1 MSKEKKILPKDY
13 QTLAVNKFIENNY
26 KGIFEMATGTGKTI
40 TSLLCAEKYFM
51 KNDRIFLII
60 LVPFTHL
67 IEQWKQSARLFN
79 IKVNIKC
86 YGNKKDWLY
95 SLESHIRDFNIGISK
110 FECVITTYKTGGSK
124 DFIDL
129 VNRIKGKSFLI
140 ADECHYFGTM
150 SFIKNHFINLD
161 AKLGLSAT
169 PDRWWDEEGT
179 KFLKKYFGDVIYTY
193 SMEEAINNGA
203 LTPYEYY
210 PIKVSLTEEEVNKY
224 IKITKT
230 IMSLYQEKEPDYS
243 KIEALNRKRGLIIAK
258 CQEKENRLITILKEQ
273 LKEGIHSTIVYVAP
287 GEVEKYL
294 ELISDIGIKVQRFD
308 SKIPMKN
315 REIILKAFKNR
326 EIEVLVAIKCLDEGV
341 DVPSTETA
349 YFVAS
354 TSNPREFIQRRGR
367 VLRVSPGKK
376 YAKTYDFI
384 VIPKENS
391 DRIFEIIVKKE
402 FPRFAEFS
410 SYARNKYQARD
421 TVKKYLEGFDLEYI
435 MDKLPWEVY
444 KENKEEYLDE

>member
-1 MSKEKKILPKDY
+1 MSKEKKILPKNY
-13 QTLAVNKFIENNY
+13 QILAVNRFIENNY

-51 KNDRIFLII
+51 NNGRIFLVI

-67 IEQWKQSARLFN
+67 IEQWKESVRLFN
-79 IKVNIKC
+79 IKVNVEC
-86 YGNKKDWLY
+86 YGNKKDWIY

-110 FECVITTYKTGGSK
+110 CECIITTYKTGGSE
-124 DFIDL
+124 DFIEL
-129 VNRIKGKSFLI
+129 VNRVKGKSFLI

-150 SFIKNHFINLD
+150 SFMENHLINLD

-179 KFLKKYFGDVIYTY
+179 KFLKNYFGDVIYTY
-193 SMEEAINNGA
+193 SMEEAISNGA

-210 PIKVSLTEEEVNKY
+210 PIKVSLTEEEVDKY

-230 IMSLYQEKEPDYS
+230 IINLYQEKEPDYS
-243 KIEALNRKRGLIIAK
+243 KIEALNRKRGLVIAK
-258 CQEKENRLITILKEQ
+258 CQEKESRLTAILKEQ

-294 ELISDIGIKVQRFD
+294 GLISNMGIKVQRFD

-384 VIPKENS
+384 VIPKENN

-410 SYARNKYQARD
+410 SYARNKYQARN
-421 TVKKYLEGFDLEYI
+421 TVKKYLEGFNLEYI

>member
-1 MSKEKKILPKDY
+1 MSKKNKILPKDY

-26 KGIFEMATGTGKTI
+26 RGIFEMATGTGKTI

-51 KNDRIFLII
+51 NNDRIFLII
-60 LVPFTHL
+60 LIPFTHL
-67 IEQWKQSARLFN
+67 VEQWKESARLFN
-79 IKVNIKC
+79 IKVNVEC
-86 YGNKKDWLY
+86 YGNKKNWLY

-110 FECVITTYKTGGSK
+110 CECVITTYKTGGSE
-124 DFIDL
+124 DFIEL

-150 SFIKNHFINLD
+150 SFRKNHFINLD

-169 PDRWWDEEGT
+169 PDRWWDEDGT

-224 IKITKT
+224 VKITKT
-230 IMSLYQEKEPDYS
+230 IVNLYQDKEPDYS

-258 CQEKENRLITILKEQ
+258 CQEKETRLITILKEQ
-273 LKEGIHSTIVYVAP
+273 LKEGIHSTIVYVAS

-294 ELISDIGIKVQRFD
+294 ELISNIGIKVQRFD

-326 EIEVLVAIKCLDEGV
+326 QIEVLVAIKCLDEGV

-384 VIPKENS
+384 VIPKENN
-391 DRIFEIIVKKE
+391 DKIFEIIVKKE

-421 TVKKYLEGFDLEYI
+421 TVKKYLERFDLEYI

-444 KENKEEYLDE
+444 KENREEYLDE